1 MITPSLKT
9 ALRNFRKYLLELHFR
24 NLAISNPDSAGF
36 RNDCPDNEFWRL
48 FTRYFTQRNL

>member
-24 NLAISNPDSAGF
+24 NLAISNPVF
-36 RNDCPDNEFWRL
+36 R
-48 FTRYFTQRNL
+48 FTVPKDLNKRSEKMYI